1 MKTRH
6 YLFGS
11 ILMACLIAACQFP
24 LHAQRARQNSNSR
37 EGMVGQF
44 NQSAPAVGDTLP
56 LLNGFDAK
64 GHPWNTGQLR
74 GKHTVLVFG
83 CLT

>member
-1 MKTRH
+1 
-6 YLFGS
+6 
-11 ILMACLIAACQFP
+11 MACLIVLWQFP
-24 LHAQRARQNSNSR
+24 AHAQRTRLNGDTR

-44 NQSAPAVGDTLP
+44 DRSAPAVGDTLP

-64 GHPWNTGQLR
+64 GHPWNTAQLQ